1 MFKAPVT
8 EIRPQKDLLDLGL
21 DDVWRFR
28 ELLANLVIRDVK
40 VLYRQAVLGVAWAVL
55 QPLFTVTIFTIVFGK
70 FASIPSE
77 GVPYPVF
84 AFAAV
89 LPWMYFAEAVR
100 RSGMGLLQDAEARTE
115 GVLSPSCYTACLS
128 DGTAC

>member
-28 ELLANLVIRDVK
+28 ESLANLVIRDVK

-100 RSGMGLLQDAEARTE
+100 RLWN
-115 GVLSPSCYTACLS
+115 
-128 DGTAC
+128 GTAAGRGADYGRCTFPVLLYRLPQ